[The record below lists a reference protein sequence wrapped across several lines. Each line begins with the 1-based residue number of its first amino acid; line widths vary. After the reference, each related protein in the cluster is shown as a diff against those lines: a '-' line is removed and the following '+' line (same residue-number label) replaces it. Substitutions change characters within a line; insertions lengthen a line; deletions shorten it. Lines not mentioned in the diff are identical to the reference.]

1 MLIGFLLFINA
12 ITEFRR
18 DYTGTYPFN
27 VKKIILS
34 VFIIAGS
41 IISAVLYNSL

>member
-18 DYTGTYPFN
+18 DYVETYPFN
-27 VKKIILS
+27 VKKIIIS
-34 VFIIAGS
+34 VFIIVGS
-41 IISAVLYNSL
+41 IISAVLYNSI